1 MPDRLQFLSKRKPDS
16 ELSGLLEEAKTKEVT
31 EAELHEQRVSFA
43 YGNALGSESVTKDS
57 VRRASENIRIRV

>member
-16 ELSGLLEEAKTKEVT
+16 ELSDLLEQAKKKEIT

-57 VRRASENIRIRV
+57 VRRASENIRIRA